1 MTNPVKNI
9 NLQAMSFGLALLIQ
23 TILLV
28 GYITGIAGDV
38 ETAVRDIDRNMT
50 RIDKLEAAVQPKRFC
65 LRAWPL
71 TCPQFVKAWSVWMH
85 GRLIV
90 ISLLLAGCAKIDM
103 PTPIAL
109 PSICM
114 DDENC
119 EARKNAETL
128 ASQWVFLMLA
138 FLLCV
143 MTPNV
148 RGVLEVQCGSDAL
161 QYP

>member
-1 MTNPVKNI
+1 
-9 NLQAMSFGLALLIQ
+9 
-23 TILLV
+23 
-28 GYITGIAGDV
+28 
-38 ETAVRDIDRNMT
+38 
-50 RIDKLEAAVQPKRFC
+50 
-65 LRAWPL
+65 
-71 TCPQFVKAWSVWMH
+71 MH

-114 DDENC
+114 NDENC

-128 ASQWVFLMLA
+128 ASMGFPDA
-138 FLLCV
+138 GLLIMCND
-143 MTPNV
+143 PNV